1 MPIRLT
7 RVPSPLY
14 ETLNLM
20 GRLLGYTRTHQ
31 ALQNDD
37 PRVEALVAHGVAPCD
52 IFSDGSAGSTNVFDY
67 PELRLALEKAEA
79 GDTLVV
85 WRLDGLGRSLSEV
98 LGAVSTLQARAVKL
112 RSLQDGIDPDTADG
126 QLMLNLLVRL
136 AHYDRQ
142 LIGERIAAGMD
153 SARQAGAK
161 IGRPPIDPQVTA
173 DKLRT
178 VEESRARGLTAAE
191 AAQLVGWSR
200 ATFYRH
206 LHEHESQP

>member
-1 MPIRLT
+1 MV
-7 RVPSPLY
+7 RVFGYVGVSPSCLDVQVQ
-14 ETLNLM
+14 LD
-20 GRLLGYTRTHQ
+20 
-31 ALQNDD
+31 AL
-37 PRVEALVAHGVAPCD
+37 ASAGVATTE
-52 IFSDGSAGSTNVFDY
+52 IVSEVTSAT
-67 PELRLALEKAEA
+67 LRETSRTPDLRRLFERVEA
-79 GDTLVV
+79 GDTVVV
-85 WRLDGLGRSLSEV
+85 WRIDCLGRSMNKV
-98 LGAVSTLQARAVKL
+98 LGAVSALDARAVKL

-161 IGRPPIDPQVTA
+161 IGRPPVDPQVTA

-178 VEESRARGLTAAE
+178 VQESRARGLTAAE
-191 AAQLVGWSR
+191 AAQQVGWSR

>member
-1 MPIRLT
+1 MV
-7 RVPSPLY
+7 RVFGYVGVSPSCLDVQVQ
-14 ETLNLM
+14 LD
-20 GRLLGYTRTHQ
+20 
-31 ALQNDD
+31 AL
-37 PRVEALVAHGVAPCD
+37 ASAGVATTE
-52 IFSDGSAGSTNVFDY
+52 IVSEVTSAT
-67 PELRLALEKAEA
+67 LRETSRTPDLRRLFERVEA
-79 GDTLVV
+79 GDTVVV
-85 WRLDGLGRSLSEV
+85 WRIDCLGRSMNKV
-98 LGAVSTLQARAVKL
+98 LGAVSALDARAVKL

-161 IGRPPIDPQVTA
+161 IGRPPVDPQVTA
-173 DKLRT
+173 DKLRI
-178 VEESRARGLTAAE
+178 VQESRARGLTAAE

>member
-1 MPIRLT
+1 MRLF
-7 RVPSPLY
+7 
-14 ETLNLM
+14 
-20 GRLLGYTRTHQ
+20 GYARKAGSHDAPAQ
-31 ALQNDD
+31 F
-37 PRVEALVAHGVAPCD
+37 EALIAAGVNPHD
-52 IFSDGSAGSTNVFDY
+52 LYVDESSDVERRSSERPGVRHLLNAAK
-67 PELRLALEKAEA
+67 E
-79 GDTLVV
+79 GDTVVV
-85 WRLDGLGRSLSEV
+85 WRIDRLGLSLGEV
-98 LGAVSTLQARAVKL
+98 LEAVSMLDARGISV

-161 IGRPPIDPQVTA
+161 IGRPPVDPQVTA

-178 VEESRARGLTAAE
+178 VQESRARGLTAAE

>member
-1 MPIRLT
+1 M
-7 RVPSPLY
+7 
-14 ETLNLM
+14 E
-20 GRLLGYTRTHQ
+20 RLLGYTRTHQ

-37 PRVEALVAHGVAPCD
+37 PGVEALVAHGVAPCD

-67 PELRLALEKAEA
+67 PEFRLALEKAEA

-136 AHYDRQ
+136 AQYDRQ
-142 LIGERIAAGMD
+142 LTGERIAAGME
-153 SARQAGAK
+153 SARKAGAK
-161 IGRPPIDPQVTA
+161 IGRPPVDAQVTA

-178 VEESRARGLTAAE
+178 VQESRARGLTAAE
-191 AAQLVGWSR
+191 AARLVGWSR

-206 LHEHESQP
+206 LHEREAQR

>member
-1 MPIRLT
+1 VV
-7 RVPSPLY
+7 RVFGYVGVSPSCLDVQVQ
-14 ETLNLM
+14 LD
-20 GRLLGYTRTHQ
+20 
-31 ALQNDD
+31 AL
-37 PRVEALVAHGVAPCD
+37 ASAGVATTE
-52 IFSDGSAGSTNVFDY
+52 IVSEVTSAT
-67 PELRLALEKAEA
+67 LRETSRTPDLRRLFERVEA
-79 GDTLVV
+79 GDTVVV
-85 WRLDGLGRSLSEV
+85 WRIDCLGRSMNKV
-98 LGAVSTLQARAVKL
+98 LGAVSALDARAVKL
-112 RSLQDGIDPDTADG
+112 RSLQDGIDPNTADG

-161 IGRPPIDPQVTA
+161 IGRPPVDPQVTA

-178 VEESRARGLTAAE
+178 VQESRARGLTAAE

-206 LHEHESQP
+206 LHEHEAQR